1 LVLGLS
7 GLAVRGGL
15 AAGAGLGA
23 RGCAVSLVLLPL
35 LLLPL
40 LLLLLLL
47 GAHFLYMGAHLAE
60 VAGGRHHIHGIYCV
74 LPLVLSR
81 RPLLLPLPLLA
92 LRLLLLLPLLLPPV
106 LLSLLLLLLLLQLL
120 LLLVL
125 RPCLRQCALLR
136 CRLGR
141 RRGHGRCQMGRR
153 GRRCI

>member
-1 LVLGLS
+1 
-7 GLAVRGGL
+7 
-15 AAGAGLGA
+15 
-23 RGCAVSLVLLPL
+23 VLLPL
-35 LLLPL
+35 LLLPLL

-81 RPLLLPLPLLA
+81 RPLLLLLPLLA
-92 LRLLLLLPLLLPPV
+92 LRLLLLLPLLLLLLLPPV